1 MFEFA
6 LQFENDSM
14 RGNDRLVEFFLRVLS
29 TREAIKRTYCI
40 VLYENYEIE
49 FFFHYYCTVDC
60 L

>member
-49 FFFHYYCTVDC
+49 FFSLLLYC
-60 L
+60 